1 MYFAFDPCGSVSDV
15 FDPGAVATDML
26 VGGATAG
33 LFYGA
38 NYLANRSAVG
48 TTQRVE
54 NLKFGD
60 SDLVY
65 GPSAEGRLRNLQ
77 ETSGGKLLTDLNKP
91 VNMTN
96 IEFSR
101 NMIDSTVNNGNTI
114 RFDLTFVDDIN
125 GVLANTGKYANTVTA
140 QELQYIM
147 NNWNN
152 LSNGVRFYSN
162 GMEVAAPW
170 IK

>member
-1 MYFAFDPCGSVSDV
+1 
-15 FDPGAVATDML
+15 
-26 VGGATAG
+26 
-33 LFYGA
+33 
-38 NYLANRSAVG
+38 
-48 TTQRVE
+48 
-54 NLKFGD
+54 
-60 SDLVY
+60 
-65 GPSAEGRLRNLQ
+65 LR
-77 ETSGGKLLTDLNKP
+77 
-91 VNMTN
+91 
-96 IEFSR
+96 
-101 NMIDSTVNNGNTI
+101 
-114 RFDLTFVDDIN
+114 IN